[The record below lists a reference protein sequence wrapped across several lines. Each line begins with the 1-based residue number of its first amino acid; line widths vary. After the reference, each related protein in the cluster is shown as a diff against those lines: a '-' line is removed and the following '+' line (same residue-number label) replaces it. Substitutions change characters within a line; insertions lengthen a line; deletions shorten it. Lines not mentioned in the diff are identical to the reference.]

1 MQNNTFFSID
11 DFKRLS
17 AIHAP
22 HCISIYVPTHR
33 GTDEDNT
40 AKKDKIQF
48 KNLLQEIKN
57 ELVKDF
63 KFTGKDAKQYLE
75 PAEKLLEDNEFWRYL
90 SDGLAVFIH
99 NKGMEHFQVPVYFDN
114 FYHIS
119 DHFYLKPLI
128 PIFNGDGKFFL
139 LNLSLNNVSLYE
151 GTRHTIAGID
161 IADLVPASFK
171 DTYFEEDRE
180 SELQFRSGQRDSR
193 KTGAFHGHNP
203 KDEKLDDVINY
214 FRRIDKGLGEVLNG
228 EKAPLVV
235 ACVEEHFPEFQKAN
249 SYNNL
254 YPEFIKGN
262 PEHADIFLQH
272 EKAWLLLENYFNK
285 ERIERKSK
293 FLELLPIKKAAY
305 EPEEV
310 IPAAINKRVDTLF
323 VRNMK
328 NIWGIYDEEDN
339 SILIHE
345 EKQPESACL
354 LDLAAKA
361 TIQNNGTVYLADNED
376 MPLENTYAN
385 AILRF

>member
-1 MQNNTFFSID
+1 MLHNTFFSID
-11 DFKRLS
+11 DFKRVS
-17 AIHAP
+17 AIHSP
-22 HCISIYVPTHR
+22 HCVSIYLPTHR
-33 GTDEDNT
+33 GADEDDSV
-40 AKKDKIQF
+40 KKDRIQF

-63 KFTGKDAKQYLE
+63 KFTEKDAKQYLE

-161 IADLVPASFK
+161 IADLVPGSFK

-235 ACVEEHFPEFQKAN
+235 ACVEEHFPEYQKAN

-262 PEHADIFLQH
+262 PEHTDIFLQH

-293 FLELLPIKKAAY
+293 FLQMLPEKKAMHDL
-305 EPEEV
+305 EEV
-310 IPAAINKRVDTLF
+310 IPAAMNKRVDTLF

-328 NIWGIYDEEDN
+328 NVWGVYDEKDH

-345 EKQPESACL
+345 EKQPESTCL

-385 AILRF
+385 AVLRF